1 MAPTLSAPAGPGRG
15 EPPGYRDR
23 VDPVALDPGPDWHP
37 ETLAVALGRPNR
49 EPDAPFNHPI
59 SAASTYVAGG
69 THGYGRYGNVAWSAL
84 EQTAGA
90 LDGGTAIS
98 FASGM
103 AAVQAIL
110 SLLPPGGRL
119 VLAENCY
126 LGVPA
131 VAQTLVDRGLATVTT
146 VAVSDTEA
154 VVRAA
159 ADADLVWLESPTNP
173 LMEVADLAAIGEALR
188 DLPARLVVDS
198 TFASPLRQRPLALG
212 ADVVLHSA
220 TKLMSGH
227 SDALLG
233 LAVANDPEVLDVLN
247 THRRLGGAV
256 PGALET
262 YLVLRGL
269 RTLPLRLDR
278 AEQTARDLADR
289 LAGHPRVD
297 RVRYPGSGSVLS
309 IDLADAETADRLV
322 DGTRLWVN
330 ATSLGG
336 VESTFERRRRWQG
349 ESVAVPEGLVRL
361 SVGIEHPDD
370 LWDDL
375 VRGLA

>member
-1 MAPTLSAPAGPGRG
+1 MAPTLSALVRPRRG
-15 EPPGYRDR
+15 KPPGYRDR
-23 VDPVALDPGPDWHP
+23 VDPAAADLDPAWHP
-37 ETLAVALGRPNR
+37 ETLAVTLGRPAH

-59 SAASTYVAGG
+59 TAASTYVAGG
-69 THGYGRYGNVAWSAL
+69 THGYGRYGNVGWSAL

-110 SLLPPGGRL
+110 SLLPPSGRL

-131 VAQTLVDRGLATVTT
+131 VAQALVDRGLAEVTT

-159 ADADLVWLESPTNP
+159 AEADLVWLESPTNP
-173 LMEVADLAAIGEALR
+173 LMEVADLAAIGAALR
-188 DLPARLVVDS
+188 ELPVRLVVDS
-198 TFASPLRQRPLALG
+198 TFASPLRQRPLDLG

-233 LAVANDPEVLDVLN
+233 LAVATDPQILDVLA

-278 AEQTARDLADR
+278 AERTAGDLADR
-289 LAGHPRVD
+289 LGGHPAVG
-297 RVRYPGSGSVLS
+297 RVRYPGFGTVLS
-309 IDLADAETADRLV
+309 IDLADATTADRLV

-336 VESTFERRRRWQG
+336 VESTFERRRRWPG
-349 ESVAVPEGLVRL
+349 ESAAVPEGLVRL
-361 SVGIEHPDD
+361 SVGIEHADD

-375 VRGLA
+375 VRGLG